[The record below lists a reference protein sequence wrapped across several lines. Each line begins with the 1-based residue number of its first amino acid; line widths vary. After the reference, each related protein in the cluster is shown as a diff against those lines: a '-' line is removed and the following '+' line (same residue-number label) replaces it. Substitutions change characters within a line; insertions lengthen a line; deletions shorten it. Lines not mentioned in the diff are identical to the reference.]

1 METLVSLRGLLESF
15 STATRGRKKS
25 WPQLRE
31 HISEKGIEP
40 WLAHSLAAAAT
51 AIAGALNV
59 LGLRRVVVTGSLTE
73 LPPSVLAH
81 LSRAVQD
88 GSMWAKFGRVEC
100 VAAPRRRTAGLIA
113 VGIDRLIVPDSDT
126 KSFSLQKIALRNQG

>member
-1 METLVSLRGLLESF
+1 
-15 STATRGRKKS
+15 
-25 WPQLRE
+25 
-31 HISEKGIEP
+31 
-40 WLAHSLAAAAT
+40 
-51 AIAGALNV
+51 
-59 LGLRRVVVTGSLTE
+59 VVVTGSLTE